1 MTAHLPARSRFAL
14 PILVIV
20 AVLACVLGLLLG
32 AVDYAPSA
40 ILGALRQAN
49 GVDATIIR
57 DMRLPRVVLAFGV
70 GGALAVS
77 GAALQ
82 ALLRNPL
89 AEPWL
94 LGLSGGAS
102 LGAVIAVVIGLPA
115 GLSVAGCATLGALAA
130 VVLVYRI
137 SSVAGRR
144 LDPRVLLLA
153 GVVVGA
159 FSGAVTTAIL
169 AVSDP
174 FTFRSATMWLFGGFG
189 RAAWSVVW
197 QFALAASLPLL
208 LLWWLS
214 RSLDRLALGEETA
227 AMLGVDVDRTRR
239 LVILATTVL
248 TAASVAAS
256 GVIGFVGLV
265 VPHSLRMMV
274 GPLHRRLLPTVF
286 LAGGAF
292 TVLADAAARTV
303 LRPSELPVGVVTALV
318 GVPVFAMLLR
328 RSLR

>member
-1 MTAHLPARSRFAL
+1 MTALRQTRTRLAL

-20 AVLACVLGLLLG
+20 SLLACLSGLLLG
-32 AVDYAPSA
+32 AVDYAPAA
-40 ILGALRQAN
+40 IVDALRHAGGTN
-49 GVDATIIR
+49 ATIIR
-57 DMRLPRVVLAFGV
+57 DLRLPRVVLAFGV

-102 LGAVIAVVIGLPA
+102 LGAVIGVVIGVPA

-130 VVLVYRI
+130 VILVYRI

-159 FSGAVTTAIL
+159 FAGAITTAIL
-169 AVSDP
+169 AVTDP
-174 FTFRSATMWLFGGFG
+174 FTFQSATMWLFGGFG

-197 QFALAASLPLL
+197 QFGLVATLPLL

-227 AMLGVDVDRTRR
+227 AMLGVDVDRVRR
-239 LVILATTVL
+239 LILLATTVL

-265 VPHSLRMMV
+265 VPHSLRMV
-274 GPLHRRLLPTVF
+274 IGPLHRRLLPAVF

-292 TVLADAAARTV
+292 TVLADTAARTV
-303 LRPSELPVGVVTALV
+303 LRPAELPVGVVTALV
-318 GVPVFAMLLR
+318 GVPFFALLLR

>member
-1 MTAHLPARSRFAL
+1 MTAPLPARSRFAL
-14 PILVIV
+14 PILLIAAGLAGV
-20 AVLACVLGLLLG
+20 AGLLLG
-32 AVDYAPSA
+32 AVAYSPSA
-40 ILGALRQAN
+40 IGAALRHAG

-57 DMRLPRVVLAFGV
+57 EMRLPRVVLAFGV
-70 GGALAVS
+70 GGALAVA

-102 LGAVIAVVIGLPA
+102 LGAVIAIAIGLPA
-115 GLSVAGCATLGALAA
+115 GLSVAACATLGSLAA
-130 VVLVYRI
+130 VALVYRI

-159 FSGAVTTAIL
+159 FSGAITTAIL
-169 AVSDP
+169 AVTDP
-174 FTFRSATMWLFGGFG
+174 FTFHSATMWLFGGFG
-189 RAAWSVVW
+189 RAAWPVVG
-197 QFALAASLPLL
+197 QFVLVATSPLL

-214 RSLDRLALGEETA
+214 RALDRLALGDEPA
-227 AMLGVDVDRTRR
+227 AMLGVDVEQTRR
-239 LVILATTVL
+239 LVILATTIL
-248 TAASVAAS
+248 TAASVAAA

-265 VPHSLRMMV
+265 VPHSLRVIV
-274 GPLHRRLLPTVF
+274 GPLHRRLLPAVF

-318 GVPVFAMLLR
+318 GVPIFAILLR

>member
-1 MTAHLPARSRFAL
+1 MTAPLTSRSRLAL
-14 PILVIV
+14 PILGIV
-20 AVLACVLGLLLG
+20 AGVACVVGLLLG
-32 AVDYAPSA
+32 AVGYSPAA
-40 ILGALRQAN
+40 IGAALQHAG

-57 DMRLPRVVLAFGV
+57 EMRLPRVVLAFGV
-70 GGALAVS
+70 GGALAVA

-102 LGAVIAVVIGLPA
+102 LGAVIAVTIGLPA
-115 GLSVAGCATLGALAA
+115 GLSVAGCATLGALSA
-130 VVLVYRI
+130 VALVYRI

-159 FSGAVTTAIL
+159 FSGAITTAIL
-169 AVSDP
+169 AVTDP
-174 FTFRSATMWLFGGFG
+174 FTFHSATMWLFGGFG
-189 RAAWSVVW
+189 RAAWPVVW
-197 QFALAASLPLL
+197 QFVLVAAAPLL

-214 RSLDRLALGEETA
+214 RALDRLALGDETA
-227 AMLGVDVDRTRR
+227 AMLGVDVDQTRR
-239 LVILATTVL
+239 LVILATTIL
-248 TAASVAAS
+248 TAASVAAA

-265 VPHSLRMMV
+265 VPHSLRAIV
-274 GPLHRRLLPTVF
+274 GPLHRRLLPAVF

-292 TVLADAAARTV
+292 SVLADAAARTV

-318 GVPVFAMLLR
+318 GVPLFAVLLR